1 MDFTGLEGIAILI
14 HIGDS
19 AHVQHFQFSLN
30 PLCAFQILCPYY
42 SCKKILV
49 FFLQL
54 KSILLKEQCDLLI
67 KSYVQLKITEFYIT
81 ALNYIKTLTTL

>member
-42 SCKKILV
+42 SCKKKFSVL
-49 FFLQL
+49 FAA
-54 KSILLKEQCDLLI
+54 
-67 KSYVQLKITEFYIT
+67 KIIT
-81 ALNYIKTLTTL
+81 